1 MDPSAAL
8 FVEPRSS
15 LTVAGRSMTSL
26 ECGSE
31 MSNEFENFFRWR
43 IVDGVG
49 VFEIVV
55 KELIHPQL
63 AQQFGGKLRS
73 LVRIRFARRML
84 LIFRHTKFMSSSAFG
99 ALLEFSKEA
108 SEAGV
113 RIALCEL
120 TPEVKVGAEILQLS
134 MFIPIF
140 EDEASGLAYL
150 QENSTA

>member
-1 MDPSAAL
+1 
-8 FVEPRSS
+8 
-15 LTVAGRSMTSL
+15 
-26 ECGSE
+26 